1 MKDHYTAYVRQVGRE
16 LDVPRRQKKELL
28 RGFRSELEE
37 RFPENPSLETLVTDV
52 GKPKEVACTLLESVD
67 PEESRRYRAVKL
79 LRVRCVAIILCFL
92 LAVSIGLICYFDL
105 AKVGRSEVTIIQ
117 DPVPTQY
124 SVEVEGE

>member
-67 PEESRRYRAVKL
+67 PEKRRRYRAVKL
-79 LRVRCVAIILCFL
+79 LRFRCVVAALAIL
-92 LAVSIGLICYFDL
+92 LVLSIGAFFYFGTTR
-105 AKVGRSEVTIIQ
+105 VGRADIAITE
-117 DPVPTQY
+117 DPVPIQY
-124 SVEVEGE
+124 STNENNE